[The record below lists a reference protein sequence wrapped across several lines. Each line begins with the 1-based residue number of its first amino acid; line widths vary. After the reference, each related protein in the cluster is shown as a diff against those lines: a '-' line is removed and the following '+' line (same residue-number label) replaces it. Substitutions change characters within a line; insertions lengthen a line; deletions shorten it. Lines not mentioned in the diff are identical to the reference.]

1 MDKNKR
7 GLSLGLVKK
16 ETDPD
21 EELRA
26 RSAWRLR
33 RILRTIT
40 AIIRLITVALFLI
53 LQYYSGLH
61 K

>member
-26 RSAWRLR
+26 RSVWRLR
-33 RILRTIT
+33 RILRTIM
-40 AIIRLITVALFLI
+40 AIILINNGCLI
-53 LQYYSGLH
+53 SYFAIL
-61 K
+61 